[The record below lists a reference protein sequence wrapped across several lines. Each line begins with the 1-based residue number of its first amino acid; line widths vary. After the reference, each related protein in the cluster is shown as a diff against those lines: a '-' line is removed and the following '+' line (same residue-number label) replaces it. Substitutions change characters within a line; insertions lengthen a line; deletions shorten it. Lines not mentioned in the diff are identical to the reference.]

1 MHPLQ
6 AAGLAGCRHGV
17 ENTKLGVSYNS
28 AMQTMREREDSQ
40 PLRGIVDLDDAY
52 LGGETSG
59 GKRRRGATRPY
70 RGGRR
75 SDASENQ
82 ETVAPEPRARL

>member
-1 MHPLQ
+1 MF
-6 AAGLAGCRHGV
+6 

-40 PLRGIVDLDDAY
+40 PLRGIVELDDAC

-59 GKRRRGATRPY
+59 GKRRRGTALP
-70 RGGRR
+70 RR
-75 SDASENQ
+75 TTIRCPENT